1 MAKTLLVLVTLI
13 LLLSDARSQ
22 AVDTL
27 LSQYNKK
34 VPQEK
39 TYVQFDNSVYLPG
52 ETVWYK
58 GYLMIGN
65 EPSWL
70 SSNLYIDWC
79 DEKGNLVKRTVSP
92 VLGFSASG
100 SFTIPHDLKGNTLQA
115 IAYTRWM
122 LNFDSSFLFRKTLTL
137 AQPETSPEPVQGAPT
152 LVFLPEG
159 GDMMEGIP
167 SYVAFKASLPSG
179 MPVNVEGVITS
190 GSGQRLG
197 SFHSWHNGMGKLQL
211 TPVHGEEYFAEWQT
225 PDGIQYRTALPKA
238 KTSGLVLSIANV
250 SGARIFSVER
260 APVLEERFKRVSVV
274 ATMNQQVVFRATA
287 PFTEKTK
294 LVSTLPV
301 KDLPT
306 GILQFTVFDV
316 NQQPVAERILFVNN
330 HAYESKP
337 LIFHDSI
344 NTDRRAR
351 NIFEMEIPDTS
362 LASLSLSVIDGD
374 GAYDSSSQ
382 IITHFLLSGELKG
395 YIHNPAYY
403 FSDKGD
409 SAAAALDLVM
419 LTHGW
424 RRFRWEHVF
433 AGTTP
438 STPYRAD
445 TGFISLSGQL
455 KQGKNKEENIGLLLS
470 SADSTEQLFYLPIR
484 SDGSFETHRLLVF
497 DSAKLFPL
505 QQGTSL
511 KMAEPIALNNHFL
524 PANKTG
530 TWGLP
535 QVFPSP
541 LHQPQFLQDLA
552 RQRAAIPANGNT
564 LQEVVVKTKP
574 KTRSEELNERYTSSL
589 YSGMDAY
596 QLNVIDDPNA
606 TSSLSVLN
614 YLEGKVPGLRVFN
627 VFSTSVK
634 PDANK
639 PVVTW
644 RGEDVVFMLNEM
656 PSDVQTIFTL
666 PMSQVAMIKVFRN
679 SFFGYKSGAGG
690 NVAVIYTKKGGDIGL
705 SDGPGLSYTSVEG
718 YTPVKEFYSPDY
730 SQPAPANTKD
740 LRRTLLWQP
749 NITTGGDSRTIKV
762 SFYNNDTSHSFRVI
776 VEGITENG
784 KLIHVNRLFKQ

>member
-137 AQPETSPEPVQGAPT
+137 AQPETSPEPVQDAPT

-179 MPVNVEGVITS
+179 MPVNVEGVIAS

-274 ATMNQQVVFRATA
+274 GTMNQQVVFRATA

-419 LTHGW
+419 LTNGW

-433 AGTTP
+433 AGTAP
-438 STPYRAD
+438 STPYQAD
-445 TGFISLSGQL
+445 TGFISLSGQV
-455 KQGKNKEENIGLLLS
+455 KQGRNKEENIGFLIS
-470 SADSTEQLFYLPIR
+470 STDSTEQLFYLPIR
-484 SDGSFETHRLLVF
+484 PGGSFETHRLLLF
-497 DSAKLFPL
+497 DSAKLFLMDQGASFKMNKPL
-505 QQGTSL
+505 V
-511 KMAEPIALNNHFL
+511 ADNHFL
-524 PANKTG
+524 PQAKT
-530 TWGLP
+530 TKWASYTR
-535 QVFPSP
+535 PSSVYK
-541 LHQPQFLQDLA
+541 PQFLQDIA
-552 RQRAAIPANGNT
+552 RQRSFVPADGTT
-564 LQEVVVKTKP
+564 LKEVIVRARP
-574 KTRSEELNERYTSSL
+574 KTRSEELNEL
-589 YSGMDAY
+589 YASPLYNAVDAI
-596 QLNVIDDPNA
+596 QLNALDDPNA
-606 TSSLSVLN
+606 SSSLTVFH
-614 YLEGKVPGLRVFN
+614 YLEGKVAGLRAYN
-627 VFSTSVK
+627 IYSTSVK
-634 PDANK
+634 PEESL
-639 PVVTW
+639 PVIKW
-644 RGEDVVFMLNEM
+644 RGEEIIFMLNEM
-656 PSDVQTIFTL
+656 PTDARTMLTL
-666 PMSQVAMIKVFRN
+666 PMSQVAMIKLFRN
-679 SFFGYKSGAGG
+679 SFFGYKTGAAG
-690 NVAVIYTKKGGDIGL
+690 NVAVVYTKKGGDMAL
-705 SDGPGLSYTSVEG
+705 DTRPGLSYAAVQG

-730 SQPAPANTKD
+730 SQPVPANTKD
-740 LRRTLLWQP
+740 QRRTLLWQP
-749 NITTGGDSRTIKV
+749 NITTGGGNRIIKV

-776 VEGITENG
+776 AEGITVNG